1 MISKVGYNV
10 SYLLE
15 PKRKIMKI
23 VLNASFIE
31 SKNYTPSILRKKW
44 MSVLRHQFP
53 FLTFGSVKALANIF
67 FGEDGS
73 SFEKPYIFVEI
84 DEVGL
89 SEEEKK
95 KLIEEAFPLYGEIR
109 ESWSAIMLDNEEKE
123 SELSARDKRHEEIE
137 MLKAEMLAMIPD
149 DQKNA
154 FSEKF
159 EQLVMLNIQ
168 NSIPVG

>member
-1 MISKVGYNV
+1 
-10 SYLLE
+10 
-15 PKRKIMKI
+15 MKI
-23 VLNASFIE
+23 ILNASFIE

-73 SFEKPYIFVEI
+73 SFEKLYIFVEI
-84 DEVGL
+84 DEVCL

-123 SELSARDKRHEEIE
+123 AELSARDKRHEEIE
-137 MLKAEMLAMIPD
+137 LLKAEMLAMIPED
-149 DQKNA
+149 LRSS
-154 FSEKF
+154 FSEKL
-159 EQLVMLNIQ
+159 EQVLMLNAQ
-168 NSIPVG
+168 NNMAVG